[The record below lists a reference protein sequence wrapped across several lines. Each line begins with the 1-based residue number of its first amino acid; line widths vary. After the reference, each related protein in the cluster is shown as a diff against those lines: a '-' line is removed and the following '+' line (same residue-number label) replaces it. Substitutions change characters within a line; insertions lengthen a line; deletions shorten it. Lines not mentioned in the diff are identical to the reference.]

1 MQQYKDK
8 IPLDTN
14 VVKLIIKA
22 IENADYLYCSY
33 LQEEKFPTNNGSEG
47 AKWNYINREVERIW
61 KRGDTKSKFCVAD
74 HGNFWEYMIVRP
86 DIFIRL

>member
-1 MQQYKDK
+1 MRQYTDK

-47 AKWNYINREVERIW
+47 AKWNYINREVEKDMEEGEIPNRSFVSRTMEI
-61 KRGDTKSKFCVAD
+61 S
-74 HGNFWEYMIVRP
+74 GNI
-86 DIFIRL
+86 

>member
-1 MQQYKDK
+1 MQQYTDK

-47 AKWNYINREVERIW
+47 AKWNYINREVEKDMEEGRYQIEVLCRGPW
-61 KRGDTKSKFCVAD
+61 KDRKST
-74 HGNFWEYMIVRP
+74 
-86 DIFIRL
+86 RLNSSHRT